1 MRFKVKYL
9 TMKNK
14 LIYIISAVAVIAALG
29 FAASK
34 ISLPV
39 AVSETTVTSG
49 TTVSAE
55 STKTVWQPLSTTT
68 NLTEKITE
76 ALSTAIFSSTEKS
89 TAAKE
94 TSVRTTASETTV
106 AATQGRTLP
115 FTIPVPTIQIPDFRP
130 ETTTAAP
137 ITKPINGEYDSSC
150 FDSTVFIGNSRFISF
165 KNYGL
170 AKNVYAVVG
179 LNVDTVFTKTV
190 AGSTVTVIDELNGK
204 DFEKVVLMFGDNE
217 CGWSSYDS
225 FVVKYSKVIAAVRER
240 LPEAEIYLHA
250 VLPVS
255 VNASATNEFGC
266 NNTNIN
272 ALNTRIE
279 QLAAKEGIHFIA
291 QPEVLKAEDG
301 TLIPEAA
308 SDGIHLNKKYAK
320 TWIISL
326 ADKIIYKTGG

>member
-1 MRFKVKYL
+1 MGFKVNCL

-14 LIYIISAVAVIAALG
+14 FIYIISAVALISALV
-29 FAASK
+29 FAATK
-34 ISLPV
+34 ISLPS
-39 AVSETTVTSG
+39 AVSETAKITASDKSTESGSSTVKND
-49 TTVSAE
+49 TT
-55 STKTVWQPLSTTT
+55 
-68 NLTEKITE
+68 LTETITE
-76 ALSTAIFSSTEKS
+76 ALSTAVFSTAKT

-94 TSVRTTASETTV
+94 TSVQAASSETTV
-106 AATQGRTLP
+106 ASTQGRTFP
-115 FTIPVPTIQIPDFRP
+115 FTLPVPTILFPDFRP
-130 ETTTAAP
+130 ETSTAAP
-137 ITKPINGEYDSSC
+137 VTKPVNGEYDSSC

-204 DFEKVVLMFGDNE
+204 DYEKVILMFGDNE

-225 FVVKYSKVIAAVRER
+225 FVKKYSRVIEAVREK

-255 VNASATNEFGC
+255 VDASATNEFGC
-266 NNTNIN
+266 NNANIN
-272 ALNTRIE
+272 ALNIRIE
-279 QLAAKEGIHFIA
+279 QLAADEEIGFIP
-291 QPEVLKAEDG
+291 QPDCIKAEDG

-320 TWIISL
+320 IWIISL
-326 ADKIIYKTGG
+326 ADRIVYKTGG

>member
-1 MRFKVKYL
+1 
-9 TMKNK
+9 MKNK
-14 LIYIISAVAVIAALG
+14 FIYIISALAVIAALG

-34 ISLPV
+34 FSLPT
-39 AVSETTVTSG
+39 AVSETTKSTASSE
-49 TTVSAE
+49 TTQTVSHQVSAA
-55 STKTVWQPLSTTT
+55 TT
-68 NLTEKITE
+68 LTEKITQT
-76 ALSTAIFSSTEKS
+76 LSTEMFSTEK
-89 TAAKE
+89 
-94 TSVRTTASETTV
+94 TTV
-106 AATQGRTLP
+106 SKRPVSQSESAKPVTTFATTQGRTLP
-115 FTIPVPTIQIPDFRP
+115 FTIPVPTIQFPDFRP

-137 ITKPINGEYDSSC
+137 VTKPVNGEYDSSC

-179 LNVDTVFTKTV
+179 LNVDTVFTKSV

-204 DFEKVVLMFGDNE
+204 DYQKVVLMFGDNE

-225 FVVKYSKVIAAVRER
+225 FVKKYSEVIAAVRER
-240 LPEAEIYLHA
+240 LPDAEIYLQA

-255 VNASATNEFGC
+255 VDASATNEFGC
-266 NNTNIN
+266 NNANIN
-272 ALNTRIE
+272 ALNLRIE
-279 QLAAKEGIHFIA
+279 QLAADEGVQFIP
-291 QPEVLKAEDG
+291 QPDCLKAADG

-320 TWIISL
+320 LWIISL